1 MMYLYSL
8 LTILAFSIAVWINKR
23 VRSLIFNSFVISLLL
38 LIAFLLISG
47 QPYADYYAGNQPLNL
62 LLSPV
67 VVALALPLYQ
77 QLPQIKHYWRL
88 ILLVIIVASVSAMIS
103 GTVLAL
109 CLGGDLE
116 IMATM
121 LPKSVTTPIAVE
133 IANNV
138 GGVPAVTAVLIVV
151 AGLTGS
157 ILGYP
162 ILRLVGVKRSEAIG
176 LAIGSASHALGTA
189 VCMERDPKAGVYS
202 SMALVLCGISSS
214 LLAPLVFK
222 LLVAIVY

>member
-1 MMYLYSL
+1 MIYLYSI
-8 LTILAFSIAVWINKR
+8 LTIIAFSLAVWINKR
-23 VRSLIFNSFVISLLL
+23 LKSLVFNSFVLSLLL
-38 LIAFLLISG
+38 LIIFLKVTG
-47 QPYADYYAGNQPLNL
+47 QSYDVYYQGNQPLNL

-77 QLPQIKHYWRL
+77 QLPQIKRYWQV
-88 ILLVIIVASVSAMIS
+88 ILSVIVVGSLSAMIS
-103 GTVLAL
+103 GVVLAL
-109 CLGGDLE
+109 LFGGNQE

-133 IANNV
+133 IANNS
-138 GGVPAVTAVLIVV
+138 GGVAAVTAVLIVV

-162 ILRLVGVKRSEAIG
+162 LLKLIGVKRSEAIG
-176 LAIGSASHALGTA
+176 LAIGTASHALGTA
-189 VCMERDPKAGVYS
+189 TCMERDQKAGIYS

-222 LLVAIVY
+222 LLLLLSY